1 MRTGELRYRVEI
13 QALTTVQDPE
23 TGGMIEDWAAVGEEW
38 ASIEGIHGREFLAA
52 SAPQAETTYRVQM
65 RYRADLE
72 ASMRLVESGTTYE
85 IKAILPDKRRR
96 RLVCMCEVMA

>member
-52 SAPQAETTYRVQM
+52 SATQAETTFRVVM
-65 RYRADLE
+65 RHRPDLD
-72 ASMRLVESGTTYE
+72 ATMRLEYE
-85 IKAILPDKRRR
+85 GERYQIKAILPDKRRR
-96 RLVCMCEVMA
+96 RLVLMCEVMA